1 MDDDKKKLSKDGEVK
16 SNLFADIAGL
26 AHDENMD
33 SSDFL
38 KSLTDLIES
47 DEYEEVADEIIGE
60 EDPELLLDEDS
71 PDLDNYYENPLSES
85 DYNNEL
91 NYYDEPNLNDEL
103 EFANG
108 SDVNE
113 KLEFANDSD
122 VNEELEFAD
131 NSDYNEN
138 LNSEE
143 FESNNEFNS
152 ENDFESEDELKYD
165 NQFSETNPALN
176 AEEISTVE
184 NAGDVSDEVSGDE
197 QASMFLNEISTD
209 EISDD
214 FTKED
219 EDDTDELLENIEGSD
234 VPPPAN
240 KRKRMIY
247 NLIMVACILVFVYCV
262 ARIGIYY
269 YTGYVYNNEMSDL
282 QDIVGDIATAPVIV
296 TSTDD
301 DIFFPD
307 EQVYASIVGDYNDQ
321 ISDSW
326 AAKYQTL
333 HDLNSD
339 CIGWLYIPDTN
350 INYPVMYTPEQ
361 YDKYLYKDLE
371 GNYLFRGLPFMAE
384 GTLLNESQNYL
395 IYGHNMRDGSAFHD
409 LRYYLED
416 DWATEHK
423 YCYLNTAYGEGIYEL
438 MDVVITKIYTTADTC
453 FKYYKYTG
461 NLTEEEFN
469 TYVSYMGE
477 MSSYDSGFTATYGEE
492 LVTLSTCYKIY
503 DDNGRLVVVFKR
515 IQ

>member
-1 MDDDKKKLSKDGEVK
+1 MDDDKKKLSKDGEIK

-47 DEYEEVADEIIGE
+47 DEYEEVADEIISE
-60 EDPELLLDEDS
+60 EDPEALLDDDS
-71 PDLDNYYENPLSES
+71 PDFDNYYENPFSKY

-91 NYYDEPNLNDEL
+91 NYNDES
-103 EFANG
+103 N
-108 SDVNE
+108 SNE
-113 KLEFANDSD
+113 GLDFANDSELD
-122 VNEELEFAD
+122 EEPD
-131 NSDYNEN
+131 DDWDTI
-138 LNSEE
+138 EE
-143 FESNNEFNS
+143 FEPVNESSVYEEEIDANNEFNS
-152 ENDFESEDELKYD
+152 ENNFESEDELSD
-165 NQFSETNPALN
+165 INQLNEVDSALN
-176 AEEISTVE
+176 AE
-184 NAGDVSDEVSGDE
+184 DE
-197 QASMFLNEISTD
+197 FD
-209 EISDD
+209 EISDNEGSYD
-214 FTKED
+214 FANESEED
-219 EDDTDELLENIEGSD
+219 NDELWDEVEDDSES
-234 VPPPAN
+234 PPPSN
-240 KRKRMIY
+240 KRKRVMY
-247 NLIMVACILVFVYCV
+247 NCIMVACILIFVYCI

-269 YTGYVYNNEMSDL
+269 YTGYVYDNEMSDL

-296 TSTDD
+296 STTE
-301 DIFFPD
+301 DIYFPD
-307 EQVYASIVGDYNDQ
+307 ELIYASTVGDYSTE

-326 AAKYQTL
+326 ASKYQTL

-339 CIGWLYIPDTN
+339 CIGWLCIPDTN
-350 INYPVMYTPEQ
+350 INYPVMYTPDD
-361 YDKYLYKDLE
+361 YDKYLYTDLE

-423 YCYLNTAYGEGIYEL
+423 YAYLNTAYGEGIYEL

-469 TYVSYMGE
+469 TYVSYMGD
-477 MSSYDSGFTATYGEE
+477 MSSYYSGLSASYGEE
-492 LVTLSTCYKIY
+492 LITLSTCYKVY
-503 DDNGRLVVVFKR
+503 DDDGRLVVVFKR